1 MTVRV
6 HFTVDPP
13 DGLDAELVAASAR
26 AALAHAG
33 RTDLDVDV
41 VLVDEAMLT
50 RLHVQL
56 FDDPTPT
63 DVIAVDLVGDDAA
76 DVDAHVDGEDAHA
89 PDGEVFVSLTR
100 AREVAE
106 RRGHS
111 LARETSLY
119 VVHGVLHLCGH
130 DDIDD
135 APRLAMRRAE
145 REVLRALGFADDERP
160 HEED

>member
-1 MTVRV
+1 VTVRV

-13 DGLDAELVAASAR
+13 DGVDADVVAASAR

-41 VLVDEAMLT
+41 VLVDEATLT

-63 DVIAVDLVGDDAA
+63 DVITVDLVGDGAS
-76 DVDAHVDGEDAHA
+76 DVESCDDGEDTHT

-135 APRLAMRRAE
+135 APRLAMRHAE
-145 REVLRALGFADDERP
+145 REVLRALGYADDEQP